1 MYSTTTECLPGGNV
15 SFEEEWAQLR
25 AEATQQPNTHMQLN
39 QLHSRPASGGQGDL
53 SVHAKDLAAIGDA
66 AFTLHGRL
74 ETDGD
79 HAKVSSGK
87 AAKDL
92 TDDFAVGSALTDVVE
107 KWKKQV
113 DSLLEACAHISN
125 HLDYTQKA
133 HAGDEYHIATS
144 LT

>member
-1 MYSTTTECLPGGNV
+1 M

-25 AEATQQPNTHMQLN
+25 AEATQQSDTHMRLN
-39 QLHSRPASGGQGDL
+39 QLHSRPTSGVRGDL

-66 AFTLHGRL
+66 AFALYGRL
-74 ETDGD
+74 EKDGD

-144 LT
+144 LSISKIDENFR